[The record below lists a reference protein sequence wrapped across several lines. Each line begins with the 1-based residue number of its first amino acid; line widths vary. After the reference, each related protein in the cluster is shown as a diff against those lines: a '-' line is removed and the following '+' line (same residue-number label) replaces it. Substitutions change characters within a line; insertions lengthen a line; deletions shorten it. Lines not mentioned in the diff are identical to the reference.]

1 VKPGVPT
8 DSVTMVRLSAAEVGR
23 PVTALFNQERIAARG
38 WPMAENRISIAEL
51 TYSLVFAGFPAAE
64 VPSSRLDFRHH
75 SVERWRC
82 GHI

>member
-1 VKPGVPT
+1 MKPGVPA
-8 DSVTMVRLSAAEVGR
+8 DSVTTVRLSAAEVER
-23 PVTALFNQERIAARG
+23 PVTALFNQERSSRG
-38 WPMAENRISIAEL
+38 WPVAENRISIAEL

>member
-1 VKPGVPT
+1 LKPDVPA
-8 DSVTMVRLSAAEVGR
+8 DSVTTVRLSAAEVGL
-23 PVTALFNQERIAARG
+23 PVTAPFNHERIVARG
-38 WPMAENRISIAEL
+38 WPVAENRISIAEL
-51 TYSLVFAGFPAAE
+51 TYSLVFDGFPAAE